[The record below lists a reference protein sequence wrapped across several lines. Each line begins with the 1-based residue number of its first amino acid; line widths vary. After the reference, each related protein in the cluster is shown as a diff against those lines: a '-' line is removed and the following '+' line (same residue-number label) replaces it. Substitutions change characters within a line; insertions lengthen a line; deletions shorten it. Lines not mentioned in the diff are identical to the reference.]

1 MAAVTRQMDL
11 LDSPLH
17 GKVKG
22 ERHIMEFP
30 FFDLSRRARRKRLS
44 YNDPERGITIDIKA
58 VEGSGIATI
67 YDKDMIVYVAS
78 LIVQDLAK
86 GGEPRRELQFSAN
99 DFFRVAGRDRSKRS
113 YSNLEN
119 TVERLK
125 GTLIKTN
132 IETGGE
138 GIDGWFN
145 WFDSGTA
152 LQYARDKVTGEKRLK
167 MIRVVLCEW
176 LFRAI
181 LRDGKMLEYCD
192 AYFSLRPIERRL
204 YDLAR
209 VHCEDEAQWTIQLE
223 PLRQLTGS
231 DSELAKFRAQ
241 LATISE
247 GDRLPDYAI
256 HLVDGFGQTLSAR
269 AASLAQVRVVFRWR
283 DHQSAADAIVGPA
296 GEVDADT
303 AETTAQKV
311 A

>member
-152 LQYARDKVTGEKRLK
+152 LQYARDKTTGEKRLK

-247 GDRLPDYAI
+247 GDRLPDYEI
-256 HLVDGFGQTLSAR
+256 HLVDGSGQALSTR
-269 AASLAQVRVVFRWR
+269 AASLTQVGVVFRRR
-283 DHQSAADAIVGPA
+283 DHQSAAEAIVAPA
-296 GEVDADT
+296 GEGDAET
-303 AETTAQKV
+303 AETAAQKV

>member
-1 MAAVTRQMDL
+1 MKQLDL

-30 FFDLSRRARRKRLS
+30 FFDLSRRARRKRLRYS
-44 YNDPERGITIDIKA
+44 DETRGITIDIKA

-78 LIVQDLAK
+78 LIVQELAN
-86 GGEPRRELQFSAN
+86 GGSPRREYQFSAN

-119 TVERLK
+119 TIERLK
-125 GTLIKTN
+125 GTLIRTN

-152 LQYARDKVTGEKRLK
+152 LQYARDQETGEKRLK

-192 AYFSLRPIERRL
+192 AYFNLRPIERRL

-209 VHCEDEAQWTIQLE
+209 VHCEEQATWTLQLE

-231 DSELAKFRAQ
+231 DSELSKFRSQ
-241 LATISE
+241 LAAISE
-247 GDRLPDYAI
+247 EDRLPDYDI
-256 HLVDGFGQTLSAR
+256 RLVDEYGQALSAR
-269 AASLAQVRVVFRWR
+269 AASLAKVFVVFSRR
-283 DHQSAADAIVGPA
+283 EFLIGDGNAMGPINNLLVEQSGPNVE
-296 GEVDADT
+296 GT
-303 AETTAQKV
+303 A
-311 A
+311 